1 MLGYAANT
9 ALPYGVTLGH
19 REFQLHCNPG
29 PFSYIMPI
37 ADENDL
43 TQYITVQSDSE
54 SERFT
59 AVDEM
64 AHRRA
69 LRTINFSRELLR
81 VSWLYTVLV

>member
-1 MLGYAANT
+1 M
-9 ALPYGVTLGH
+9 
-19 REFQLHCNPG
+19 
-29 PFSYIMPI
+29 SI

-54 SERFT
+54 SEKFT

-64 AHRRA
+64 VHRRT
-69 LRTINFSRELLR
+69 LRTINFSWELLR